1 MTRTI
6 CNFGPW
12 SRLNRNQLIKNA
24 YRRPKSRTEVE
35 HVQFP
40 SQVVIE
46 QLSGRIQQ
54 AYGLRRPN
62 WRGGCSTTRV
72 WSAAAERLWAAH
84 VADPARVPLDA
95 ELFVASQPIASPF
108 ADPWS
113 ELAQPESTRRYRS
126 TLRRIVR
133 RLRGELKREIGRA
146 ERLIRRG
153 HNICEVLETR
163 GRISPLG
170 CYIVA
175 MRAGL
180 GELASSFIAAA
191 AAQHRACPLCRDA
204 SDAFLARDLYP
215 VETPFAATPEDAHD
229 LKPRVD
235 KLLRSLN

>member
-1 MTRTI
+1 M
-6 CNFGPW
+6 
-12 SRLNRNQLIKNA
+12 
-24 YRRPKSRTEVE
+24 
-35 HVQFP
+35 QFP

-46 QLSGRIQQ
+46 QLSRRIQQ
-54 AYGLRRPN
+54 AYGLRRPD
-62 WRGGCSTTRV
+62 WRGGCSTARV

-95 ELFVASQPIASPF
+95 ELFVASQPIAASF

-126 TLRRIVR
+126 MLRRIVR
-133 RLRGELKREIGRA
+133 RLRGELKREVGRA

-153 HNICEVLETR
+153 HDIREVLETR

-170 CYIVA
+170 CYITSV
-175 MRAGL
+175 RAGL
-180 GELASSFIAAA
+180 DELARSFAAAA

-204 SDAFLARDLYP
+204 SGALLAGDLYP
-215 VETPFAATPEDAHD
+215 VETPFAAAAEDPRD

-235 KLLRSLN
+235 KLLLSLN